1 MKRLLLYSGATVAAV
16 IVLAVLVVGSGYLYS
31 LRLTAPAEV
40 PGIATLVPAEGIHLG
55 STVRASV
62 ELELPLF
69 RRENKV
75 VAEPGDGATLVG
87 EPEIDRGSWR
97 WSRQV
102 WRIAAELRP
111 FRPGTVQPGVLTLE
125 LSPEKSGGEPVLFT
139 VTIPDFSAGAAKV
152 APNAELQLA
161 DAVTVTKSAVSNR
174 LWWLLLIPAAL
185 LIWFLWRRRRKR
197 APELPPWERAML
209 ALHALRGELRD
220 HRIPLETGFVRL
232 TDLVRS
238 YLETRFEI
246 PASTRTTPEF
256 LAELNSRTSP
266 LPEAQRPFL
275 RDFMTAADQVKFAKA
290 PPSGEL
296 LDDALSRAEELVEST
311 RIRPEESVGGGEK

>member
-1 MKRLLLYSGATVAAV
+1 V
-16 IVLAVLVVGSGYLYS
+16 
-31 LRLTAPAEV
+31 
-40 PGIATLVPAEGIHLG
+40 
-55 STVRASV
+55 
-62 ELELPLF
+62 
-69 RRENKV
+69 NKV
-75 VAEPGDGATLVG
+75 VAEPGDGSTLVG
-87 EPEIDRGSWR
+87 EPEIDRSGWK
-97 WSRQV
+97 WSRQG

-161 DAVTVTKSAVSNR
+161 DAVAVTKSTVSNR

-185 LIWFLWRRRRKR
+185 LAWFLWRRRRKR

-209 ALHALRGELRD
+209 ALHALRGELHD

-311 RIRPEESVGGGEK
+311 RIRPEESAGGGEK

>member
-1 MKRLLLYSGATVAAV
+1 
-16 IVLAVLVVGSGYLYS
+16 
-31 LRLTAPAEV
+31 
-40 PGIATLVPAEGIHLG
+40 
-55 STVRASV
+55 
-62 ELELPLF
+62 
-69 RRENKV
+69 
-75 VAEPGDGATLVG
+75 
-87 EPEIDRGSWR
+87 
-97 WSRQV
+97 
-102 WRIAAELRP
+102 
-111 FRPGTVQPGVLTLE
+111 
-125 LSPEKSGGEPVLFT
+125 
-139 VTIPDFSAGAAKV
+139 
-152 APNAELQLA
+152 
-161 DAVTVTKSAVSNR
+161 
-174 LWWLLLIPAAL
+174 
-185 LIWFLWRRRRKR
+185 
-197 APELPPWERAML
+197 ML

-311 RIRPEESVGGGEK
+311 RIRPEDEAEGRSK

>member
-1 MKRLLLYSGATVAAV
+1 MRRFLFYSGVAVAAA
-16 IVLAVLVVGSGYLYS
+16 AVLVALAAGSGYLFS
-31 LRLTAPAEV
+31 LRQTTPAEI
-40 PGIATLVPAEGIHLG
+40 PGIATLDPAGGIALG
-55 STVRASV
+55 ATVRASV
-62 ELELPLF
+62 EFQLPLF
-69 RRENKV
+69 RRVNRA
-75 VAEPGDGATLVG
+75 VAEPGDGSTLVG
-87 EPEIDRGSWR
+87 EPVIERSRWK
-97 WSRQV
+97 WSRQE
-102 WRIAAELRP
+102 WRVSAELRA

-139 VTIPDFSAGAAKV
+139 VTIPDFSAGAVKV

-161 DAVTVTKSAVSNR
+161 DAVPVTKSPASNR
-174 LWWLLLIPAAL
+174 VWWLLLIPAAL
-185 LIWFLWRRRRKR
+185 LAWVLWRLRRKTT
-197 APELPPWERAML
+197 PELPPWERAML
-209 ALHALRGELRD
+209 ALHALRSELRD
-220 HRIPLETGFVRL
+220 HRIPLETGFARL
-232 TDLVRS
+232 TDLVRN

-296 LDDALSRAEELVEST
+296 LDDALTRAEELVEST
-311 RIRPEESVGGGEK
+311 RIRPEESAGGGEK

>member
-1 MKRLLLYSGATVAAV
+1 MRRFLCYTGWGAAAA
-16 IVLAVLVVGSGYLYS
+16 IVLAAVVAGSGYLYS
-31 LRLTAPAEV
+31 FRLTGPVEV
-40 PGIATLVPAEGIHLG
+40 PGIAVLDPSEGIALG
-55 STVRASV
+55 TAVRSSV
-62 ELELPLF
+62 EIQLPLC
-69 RRENKV
+69 RRVTRV
-75 VAEPGDGATLVG
+75 VAEPGDGSTLVG
-87 EPEIDRGSWR
+87 EPAITRGR
-97 WSRQV
+97 WKWARQV
-102 WRIAAELRP
+102 WRISAELRP

-125 LSPEKSGGEPVLFT
+125 VSPAKSGGEPELFT
-139 VTIPDFSAGAAKV
+139 VTIPDFSAGAVKV

-161 DAVTVTKSAVSNR
+161 DAVAVTKSPVSNR
-174 LWWLLLIPAAL
+174 LWWLLVIPAAL
-185 LIWFLWRRRRKR
+185 LIWFLWRHRRKR
-197 APELPPWERAML
+197 VPELPPWERAIL

-256 LAELNSRTSP
+256 LADLNSRTSP

-275 RDFMTAADQVKFAKA
+275 QEFMTAADQVKFAKA
-290 PPSGEL
+290 PPSGEM

-311 RIRPEESVGGGEK
+311 RIRPEESAGGGEK

>member
-1 MKRLLLYSGATVAAV
+1 MRRFLCYTGWGAAAA
-16 IVLAVLVVGSGYLYS
+16 IVLAAVVAGSGYLYS
-31 LRLTAPAEV
+31 FRLTGPVEV
-40 PGIATLVPAEGIHLG
+40 PGIAVLDPSEGIALG
-55 STVRASV
+55 TAVRSSV
-62 ELELPLF
+62 EIQLPLC
-69 RRENKV
+69 RRVTRV
-75 VAEPGDGATLVG
+75 VAEPGDGSTLVG
-87 EPEIDRGSWR
+87 EPAITRGRWM

-102 WRIAAELRP
+102 WRVSAELRP

-125 LSPEKSGGEPVLFT
+125 VSPAKSGGEPELFT
-139 VTIPDFSAGAAKV
+139 VTIPDFSAGAVKI

-161 DAVTVTKSAVSNR
+161 DAVAVTKSPVSHR
-174 LWWLLLIPAAL
+174 LWWLLVIPAAL
-185 LIWFLWRRRRKR
+185 LLWFLWRRRRKR
-197 APELPPWERAML
+197 APELPPWERAIL

-232 TDLVRS
+232 TDLVRN

-256 LAELNSRTSP
+256 LADLNSRTSP

-275 RDFMTAADQVKFAKA
+275 QEFMTAADQVKFAKA

-311 RIRPEESVGGGEK
+311 RIRPEENAGGGEK

>member
-1 MKRLLLYSGATVAAV
+1 MRRFLCYTGLGAAAV
-16 IVLAVLVVGSGYLYS
+16 LVLAVLVAGSGYLYS

-40 PGIATLVPAEGIHLG
+40 PGIATLAPAEGIQLG
-55 STVRASV
+55 TTVHASV
-62 ELELPLF
+62 ELELPLC
-69 RRENKV
+69 RRVNKA
-75 VAEPGDGATLVG
+75 VAEPGDGSTLVG
-87 EPEIDRGSWR
+87 EPAIERGRWM
-97 WSRQV
+97 WSRQM
-102 WRIAAELRP
+102 WRVSAELRP

-152 APNAELQLA
+152 ALNAELQLA
-161 DAVTVTKSAVSNR
+161 DAVTIPKSPVTNR
-174 LWWLLLIPAAL
+174 LWWLLVIPAAL
-185 LIWFLWRRRRKR
+185 LIWFLWRHRRKR
-197 APELPPWERAML
+197 TPELPPWERAIL

-232 TDLVRS
+232 TDLVRG

-256 LAELNSRTSP
+256 LADLNSRTSP

-311 RIRPEESVGGGEK
+311 RIRPEESAGGGEK